1 MNTGNYIFDYIY
13 DLVEVKYITK
23 EEAMMF
29 TEYYHDH
36 KRLDDTQEVKEVK
49 ERLNELK
56 AEEQEIMKSLLVLE
70 MGLK

>member
-13 DLVEVKYITK
+13 DLVEDKYIIK

-36 KRLDDTQEVKEVK
+36 KRLDDSEYKKLILFINMVYGE
-49 ERLNELK
+49 
-56 AEEQEIMKSLLVLE
+56 
-70 MGLK
+70 